1 MSAPP
6 KRLIPNLSTSPYLRG
21 EPLSKGKTY
30 RGRSPE
36 ATAVALPGP
45 GGARTAGRARGR
57 ESHRPPLAPRRRRR
71 SPALPPLRRALEGG
85 AVGLG
90 RFYGS
95 RPALPLPFSLLVL
108 APHLEG
114 RERRLC
120 WTGLLDVSDHGPE
133 PRGRAGRVPG
143 APAFPAG
150 SERGRGFRYLPPS
163 TGKLTRAALRTGLE
177 CSEKGSGRPGPC
189 RAAAGGAGARRGA
202 EPSLPALPSELP
214 T

>member
-1 MSAPP
+1 M
-6 KRLIPNLSTSPYLRG
+6 
-21 EPLSKGKTY
+21 
-30 RGRSPE
+30 
-36 ATAVALPGP
+36 
-45 GGARTAGRARGR
+45 
-57 ESHRPPLAPRRRRR
+57 
-71 SPALPPLRRALEGG
+71 
-85 AVGLG
+85 GLG
-90 RFYGS
+90 RFYGA

-177 CSEKGSGRPGPC
+177 CSEKDSGRPGPC
-189 RAAAGGAGARRGA
+189 RADAGGAGARRGQS
-202 EPSLPALPSELP
+202 PPCLPCPLRSRRETRPFPHSFSP
-214 T
+214 TYLHGSNLTLLITYYGVAGRGGTDRQG